1 MDPDPIYSSINNA
14 NAPIDSNNMSDNEQQ
29 YHDLFLDREDKDKP
43 KVVQVS
49 PSSSGFKKRKK
60 TENESIAVMHG
71 LNDTVL
77 HMFPFQGVETIVN
90 ETLNRK
96 RNDPRGFVSSE
107 GEPLPEKYCESCR
120 CHIDKCHDTRFGL
133 YCGLQVA
140 EQVQKQGADQ
150 LFGDKIDDLLT
161 EAYNEI
167 LRVVTV
173 LDIERLDTYG
183 KYELPK
189 SMKKRSWINVMRHFY
204 YQKFTVAME
213 RRLTDGTHGIEG
225 NGTYSFF
232 NALSKDKP

>member
-1 MDPDPIYSSINNA
+1 
-14 NAPIDSNNMSDNEQQ
+14 
-29 YHDLFLDREDKDKP
+29 
-43 KVVQVS
+43 
-49 PSSSGFKKRKK
+49 
-60 TENESIAVMHG
+60 MHG

-77 HMFPFQGVETIVN
+77 HMFPFHGVETIVN

-96 RNDPRGFVSSE
+96 RNDPRGFIGSE
-107 GEPLPEKYCESCR
+107 GEPLPDNYCKSCR
-120 CHIDKCHDTRFGL
+120 CPIHKCHDTRFGL
-133 YCGLQVA
+133 YCDLRVA
-140 EQVQKQGADQ
+140 EQVKKLGADQ
-150 LFGDKIDDLLT
+150 LFGDKIEELVT
-161 EAYNEI
+161 KAYNKF

-189 SMKKRSWINVMRHFY
+189 CMKKRSWINVMRHFY

-213 RRLTDGTHGIEG
+213 HRLTDGTQGMEG